1 MSRGHLCPVCVR
13 PIREGRC
20 AQHGPWQPHQ
30 LMTGRDRS
38 LAARDSWSGR
48 RPHTH
53 ACPRCLGEV
62 AESRTGWL
70 CVERGHAPAEA
81 HGPFRVDELLGPTA
95 QREAVTAR
103 IRLSRRREAQRRAAL
118 TLPRLPAVDLRHTFR
133 LTAGAAVVA
142 ATLAYLI
149 R

>member
-1 MSRGHLCPVCVR
+1 
-13 PIREGRC
+13 
-20 AQHGPWQPHQ
+20 
-30 LMTGRDRS
+30 MTGRDRS